1 MSEIL
6 TQGLHLVWEF
16 VLRPMVPVVSLALF
30 LGLFQ
35 RWILKS
41 SVANLAQISVGI
53 IMSAIGL
60 ILFSLGLRLGLVPLG
75 DMVGQGLTS
84 QAGLGMLIIFALIL
98 GYGATV
104 AEPAL
109 AAMGMQVENVT
120 AGAFKKRFLVHGV
133 AIGVAIGVT
142 AGILRI
148 VYDIS
153 LLVMALPALVLV
165 ALLALKTPARYLA
178 IAWDSGGVTTGP
190 ITVPLVLS
198 LGLGIASG
206 KGGFGI
212 ITLASLGPIIAITFL
227 GLILNWRANKSNVG

>member
-6 TQGLHLVWEF
+6 TQVLPLIWEI
-16 VLRPMVPVVSLALF
+16 VIRPMVTVVSLALF

-35 RWILKS
+35 KWVLKS

-53 IMSAIGL
+53 MMSAIGL
-60 ILFSLGLRLGLVPLG
+60 ILFSLGLKQGLVPLG

-84 QAGLGMLIIFALIL
+84 QAGLGILVIFALIL

-109 AAMGMQVENVT
+109 AAMGMQVEDVT

-190 ITVPLVLS
+190 ITVPNRT
-198 LGLGIASG
+198 I
-206 KGGFGI
+206 
-212 ITLASLGPIIAITFL
+212 LA
-227 GLILNWRANKSNVG
+227 

>member
-35 RWILKS
+35 RWILRS

-120 AGAFKKRFLVHGV
+120 AGAFKKRYLVHGV

-148 VYDIS
+148 AYDIS
-153 LLVMALPALVLV
+153 LLVMALPALVVV

-178 IAWDSGGVTTGP
+178 IAWDSWGGNNRTNHRSSCIKFRPRYCLWKRRLRHHHAGIPRSDNRNNFSGP
-190 ITVPLVLS
+190 YPKLE
-198 LGLGIASG
+198 G
-206 KGGFGI
+206 
-212 ITLASLGPIIAITFL
+212 
-227 GLILNWRANKSNVG
+227 